1 MLHIVTCYYIIHVTC
16 SIIVLVLYVFTVLSI
31 IITVSIIGARF
42 DSIVVLQ
49 GRGTEFWMI
58 TSGGCFLESRFV
70 ESG

>member
-1 MLHIVTCYYIIHVTC
+1 MLHIIC
-16 SIIVLVLYVFTVLSI
+16 SIIVLVLYVFGVLSI

-49 GRGTEFWMI
+49 GRGTEFWTI

-70 ESG
+70 ERG